1 MAIFPKL
8 KFKPPKQAHHNLSHF
23 HRRTMAVGPLY
34 PIACIPVNS
43 GDVHDFNFE
52 SLVNTQALLSPLY
65 GSFRLKIEVFFAGL
79 DLYVP
84 RLWRNGQMRTKDGR
98 LYAPFPTLSLKY
110 PYQAG
115 IVQGDADYS
124 ASVLGGSSVFS
135 GLGFGTNFGIW
146 YRRGAGDQAVAGEAF
161 NVWNAVPFLMYLD
174 AYRRYYVNRQ
184 EEYCYFMNNTDPNV
198 TYGPNGT
205 IRVRVDDLDE
215 MFTELPKNGGD
226 IYGLLKQYAPGL
238 ISLLSPQDSSISE
251 TVDTSNPYGGLAG
264 LALRCHMPDKMNVI
278 LNSAFYD
285 ANVTNVRVNTTSE
298 GFTVDQL
305 VTAKK
310 LWNSRNKDASTSGF
324 FSDWIKSH
332 FGVTPRIMNEQ
343 PTFCGSS
350 GSDIFFEDIR
360 ATTNAISDYDSH
372 PYTQS
377 LGDKASSGKGYSSS
391 RRFRIEADRPGY
403 VMVLASLVPRVDYYQ
418 GVERFT
424 RHTKTTDLFTPEFN
438 GIGLQDVL
446 ESDLCA
452 DASAAFGPDYNKAW
466 EYDANLNPFQTSV
479 GKQPAFTE
487 FMTAVNTVAGQFAG
501 GSLKSWVLARNMG
514 VENSSLSFLKQAD
527 TSAYIHPGDWNQ
539 PFADQQANAE
549 NFLCQF
555 YIDHQVRSTVLKRLL
570 PYFS

>member
-8 KFKPPKQAHHNLSHF
+8 KFKPPKQAHHDLSHF

-43 GDVHDFNFE
+43 GDTHDFNFE

-65 GSFRLKIEVFFAGL
+65 GSYRLKIDVFFGGL

-110 PYQAG
+110 PYQKG
-115 IVQGDADYS
+115 IVQGDANLA

-135 GLGFGTNFGIW
+135 GLGFGSKFGIW
-146 YRRGAGDQAVAGEAF
+146 YTRGSGDQATEGEAF
-161 NVWNAVPFLMYLD
+161 NVWNAIPFLFYLD
-174 AYRRYYVNRQ
+174 IYRRYFVNRQ
-184 EEYCYFMNNTDPNV
+184 EDYCYLMNNTDPLVNR
-198 TYGPNGT
+198 GPNGT
-205 IRVRVDDLDE
+205 IRLRLDDLDE

-226 IYGLLKQYAPGL
+226 IYPLLKEYAAGL
-238 ISLLSPQDSSISE
+238 TDLFAPQDSA
-251 TVDTSNPYGGLAG
+251 TATTKDTSNPYEGLAG
-264 LALRCHMPDKMNVI
+264 LALRCHMPDRMNVI

-285 ANVTNVRVNTTSE
+285 ANVTNVRVNTTSD

-310 LWNSRNKDASTSGF
+310 LWNSRNKDAVTSGF

-332 FGVTPRIMNEQ
+332 YGVTPRIMNEQ
-343 PTFCGSS
+343 PTYCGSS
-350 GSDIFFEDIR
+350 SSDIFFEDIR
-360 ATTNAISDYDSH
+360 ATTGADLNIGDDN
-372 PYTQS
+372 YTQS

-391 RRFRIEADRPGY
+391 RRFRIVSDRPGY
-403 VMVLASLVPRVDYYQ
+403 IMVLASLVPRVDYYQ

-424 RHTKTTDLFTPEFN
+424 RHIKTTDLFTPEFN
-438 GIGLQDVL
+438 GIGMQDVL

-452 DASAAFGPDYNKAW
+452 DASNAIDVSYSKAW
-466 EYDANLNPFQTSV
+466 EYDANLNPFQNAI
-479 GKQPAFTE
+479 GKQPAFIE
-487 FMTAVNTVAGQFAG
+487 YMTAVNTVAGQFAD
-501 GSLKSWVLARNMG
+501 GSLKSWVLARDMG
-514 VENSSLSFLKQAD
+514 VTNSSLSYLKQVD
-527 TSAYIHPGDWNQ
+527 SSAYIHPGDWNQ
-539 PFADQQANAE
+539 PFADQQAYAE

-555 YIDHQVRSTVLKRLL
+555 YIDHQVRSSVLKRLL